1 MLLFPRI
8 TESLGK
14 GPMRCRERLDGLLRY
29 YHHGG
34 RLKGQPAMRRMH
46 RTSNY
51 QRGLQGNSPDQ
62 TRRFLRSVIASLRLS
77 MPRVEWEAIM
87 RSIAVGILVLSAL
100 TIVPLGA
107 HAQSDDRS
115 LRDLLQAP
123 VGHRQPTV
131 QDAQEIREN
140 SSADQAMRKI
150 DEDLKKKLQGICRG
164 C

>member
-1 MLLFPRI
+1 
-8 TESLGK
+8 
-14 GPMRCRERLDGLLRY
+14 
-29 YHHGG
+29 
-34 RLKGQPAMRRMH
+34 
-46 RTSNY
+46 
-51 QRGLQGNSPDQ
+51 
-62 TRRFLRSVIASLRLS
+62 

-87 RSIAVGILVLSAL
+87 RSIVVGILVLSAL
-100 TIVPLGA
+100 IIVPLGA

-131 QDAQEIREN
+131 QDTQDIREN